1 MQTEIPLTTQQHS
14 RNVVVGCLFV
24 LLAAFGFSAK
34 SILVKSAYGI
44 SPQLD
49 AITLMLLRMAISLP
63 FFLVVAVWSNRPS
76 QKIIDK
82 HRMGIQDWLI
92 VTVLGF
98 LGYYLSSLLD
108 FEGLAYIS
116 AGLERLILYLYPTFV
131 VLLTAVVYRKAINR
145 YQAFALLLSYAG
157 IILVYAD
164 QHLQACAPGLL
175 TGSAFV
181 ASSAMTFA
189 VFMVGSGVLIKRIGA
204 MRFTAYS
211 MTVACV
217 ITGLHFIF
225 KHGGLLVHLPASVYG
240 LAVIMALFST
250 VLPSFLMNAGIQRI
264 GAGAASIISSA
275 GPIGTLILAFFLL
288 DEIITMKQIAG
299 TVIVLIG
306 VYIVSRAKKLT

>member
-1 MQTEIPLTTQQHS
+1 MQTATPLTAEQHS
-14 RNVVVGCLFV
+14 QQIVIGCVFV

-34 SILVKSAYGI
+34 SILVKLAYGN

-76 QKIIDK
+76 KQISDSQ
-82 HRMGIQDWLI
+82 RMRTQDWLMI
-92 VTVLGF
+92 MVLGF

-131 VLLTAVVYRKAINR
+131 VLLTAGVYRKAINR
-145 YQAFALLLSYAG
+145 RQACALILSYAG
-157 IILVYAD
+157 IFLVYAD
-164 QHLQACAPGLL
+164 HQIQSNSPNLL
-175 TGSAFV
+175 LGSAYV

-189 VFMVGSGVLIKRIGA
+189 IFMVGSGVLIKRIGA

-217 ITGLHFIF
+217 VTGLHFIIR
-225 KHGGLLVHLPASVYG
+225 HGGYPLQLPANVYG
-240 LAVIMALFST
+240 LASIMAIFST

-264 GAGAASIISSA
+264 GAGSASIVSSV
-275 GPIGTLILAFFLL
+275 GPIGTLGLAFFILGEAL
-288 DEIITMKQIAG
+288 TVTQLAG
-299 TVIVLIG
+299 TCLVLVG
-306 VYIVSRAKKLT
+306 VYVVSRAKH

>member
-1 MQTEIPLTTQQHS
+1 MQTATPLTAEQHS
-14 RNVVVGCLFV
+14 QRIITGCMFV

-34 SILVKSAYGI
+34 SILVKLAYAY

-49 AITLMLLRMAISLP
+49 AITLMLLRMTISLP
-63 FFLVVAVWSNRPS
+63 FFLFVAVWSNRPS
-76 QKIIDK
+76 KQTNEM
-82 HRMGIQDWLI
+82 HRMRTQDWL
-92 VTVLGF
+92 TVMALGF

-131 VLLTAVVYRKAINR
+131 VLLSAAVYRKAINR
-145 YQAFALLLSYAG
+145 HQGFALALSYAG
-157 IILVYAD
+157 ILLVYAD
-164 QHLQACAPGLL
+164 QQMQSNAPGLL
-175 TGSAFV
+175 IGSTFV

-189 VFMVGSGVLIKRIGA
+189 IFMVGSGVLIKRIGA

-217 ITGLHFIF
+217 VTGLHFII
-225 KHGGLLVHLPASVYG
+225 KHGGYPLHLPASVYG
-240 LAVIMALFST
+240 LASIMAVFST

-264 GAGAASIISSA
+264 GAGSASIISSA

-288 DEIITMKQIAG
+288 EEALTMTQLAG
-299 TVIVLIG
+299 TFLVLVG
-306 VYIVSRAKKLT
+306 VYVVSRAKP

>member
-1 MQTEIPLTTQQHS
+1 VQTATPITAEQHS
-14 RNVVVGCLFV
+14 QQIVIGCMFV

-34 SILVKSAYGI
+34 SILVKLAYGY

-63 FFLVVAVWSNRPS
+63 FFLFVVLWSNRPS
-76 QKIIDK
+76 K
-82 HRMGIQDWLI
+82 HTSEMYKMRPLDWLMI
-92 VTVLGF
+92 IGLGF

-108 FEGLAYIS
+108 FEGLSYIS

-145 YQAFALLLSYAG
+145 HQLIALLLSYSG
-157 IILVYAD
+157 IILVYTN
-164 QHLQACAPGLL
+164 QQMESNSGSLFV
-175 TGSAFV
+175 GSAFV

-211 MTVACV
+211 MTAACV
-217 ITGLHFIF
+217 ITGLHFIIR
-225 KHGGLLVHLPASVYG
+225 HGGYSLHLPANVYG
-240 LAVIMALFST
+240 LAGIMAIFST

-264 GAGAASIISSA
+264 GAGSASIISSA
-275 GPIGTLILAFFLL
+275 GPIGTLILAFFVLEEAL
-288 DEIITMKQIAG
+288 TLAQLAG
-299 TVIVLIG
+299 TVLVLVG
-306 VYIVSRAKKLT
+306 VYVVSRAKN

>member
-1 MQTEIPLTTQQHS
+1 MQPGIPLTTQQHS
-14 RNVVVGCLFV
+14 QQILIGCLFV

-34 SILVKSAYGI
+34 SILVKLAYGI

-63 FFLVVAVWSNRPS
+63 FFLIVALWSNRPS
-76 QKIIDK
+76 QKTTDR
-82 HRMGIQDWLI
+82 HRMGIKDWLI
-92 VTVLGF
+92 VIVLGF

-145 YQAFALLLSYAG
+145 YQVFALLLSYAG

-164 QHLQACAPGLL
+164 QRLQASASGLL
-175 TGSAFV
+175 VGSAFV

-189 VFMVGSGVLIKRIGA
+189 IFMVGSGVLIKRIGA

-217 ITGLHFIF
+217 ITLLHFIF
-225 KHGGLLVHLPASVYG
+225 KHGGLILHFPASVYG

-264 GAGAASIISSA
+264 GAGSASIISSA

-299 TVIVLIG
+299 TVLVLIG
-306 VYIVSRAKKLT
+306 VYVVSRAKS